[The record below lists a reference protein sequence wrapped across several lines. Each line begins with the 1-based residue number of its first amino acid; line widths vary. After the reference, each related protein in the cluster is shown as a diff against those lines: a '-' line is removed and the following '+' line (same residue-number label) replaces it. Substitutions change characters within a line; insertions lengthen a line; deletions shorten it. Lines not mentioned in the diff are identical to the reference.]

1 MEEKKI
7 TYSVTYHKQLSE
19 MYKKDT
25 YILWK
30 DIESKNGGNVVA
42 IYKGSRADCYKKL
55 KEIKNGII

>member
-1 MEEKKI
+1 MNEKKI
-7 TYSVTYHKQLSE
+7 KYEIKYHKQLSE
-19 MYKKDT
+19 LNKQPV

-55 KEIKNGII
+55 KEIKSSI

>member
-1 MEEKKI
+1 MKEKKI
-7 TYSVTYHKQLSE
+7 TYSVSYHKQLSE
-19 MYKKDT
+19 LNKQPV

-55 KEIKNGII
+55 KEIKSSI